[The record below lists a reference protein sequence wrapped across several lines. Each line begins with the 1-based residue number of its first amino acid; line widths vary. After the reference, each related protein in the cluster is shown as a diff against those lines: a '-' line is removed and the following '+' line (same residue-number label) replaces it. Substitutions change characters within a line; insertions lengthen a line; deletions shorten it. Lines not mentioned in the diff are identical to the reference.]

1 MRSSGDFDCKNLVL
15 LQSGRGRG
23 RELDR
28 GNEVFVVV
36 GVVVMVVVVLAV
48 MVAVM
53 VLEVVVVL
61 AVVARLPAMRFL
73 GYGHAVSVYSF

>member
-1 MRSSGDFDCKNLVL
+1 MVL

-53 VLEVVVVL
+53 VLEVVEVFMNNL
-61 AVVARLPAMRFL
+61 LN
-73 GYGHAVSVYSF
+73 YGIDLSMKIT